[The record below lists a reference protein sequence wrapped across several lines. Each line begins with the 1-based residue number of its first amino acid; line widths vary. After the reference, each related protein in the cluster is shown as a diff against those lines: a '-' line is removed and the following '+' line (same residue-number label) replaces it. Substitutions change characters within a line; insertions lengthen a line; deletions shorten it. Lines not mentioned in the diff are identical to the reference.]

1 MKLNY
6 TFKHLDYSDALT
18 SFTSEKL
25 DEVGRFLLREGHG
38 NVYFSKQNHEF
49 CVEVSINTHECYFKA
64 TAFGVDVYAAVDACC
79 DKLEKQFLKVS
90 KQYKNHKKPELSKEE
105 RWSPGRWKKAA

>member
-6 TFKHLDYSDALT
+6 TFKHLDYSEALT
-18 SFTSEKL
+18 GFTNEKL
-25 DEVGRFLLREGHG
+25 EELGRFLLREGHG
-38 NVYFSKQNHEF
+38 NVYFSKQSHEF
-49 CVEVSINTHECYFKA
+49 CVEVSINTRERYFKA
-64 TAFGVDVYAAVDACC
+64 SAYGADIYAAVDSCC
-79 DKLEKQFLKVS
+79 DKLEKQFLKVA